1 MNIKQVS
8 ELTGVS
14 ADTIRYYE
22 KIALIPPVKR
32 NKNGVRT
39 FDEEDLKWIKF
50 TRQMR
55 NAGLSIDGLTHY
67 LALFSEGRQTVPER
81 KQLLAD
87 QIAVLR
93 EKIGDMTEAVERLEF
108 KLAHYDEHI
117 LPIEE
122 RLRQREAVT
131 KLSKTE
137 RT

>member
-93 EKIGDMTEAVERLEF
+93 EKINDMTEAVERLEF

-117 LPIEE
+117 LPTEE
-122 RLRQREAVT
+122 RLRQRESAT

>member
-93 EKIGDMTEAVERLEF
+93 EKISDMTEAVERLEF

-117 LPIEE
+117 LPTEE
-122 RLRQREAVT
+122 RLRQREPAT
-131 KLSKTE
+131 KRSKTE

>member
-93 EKIGDMTEAVERLEF
+93 EKISDMTEAVERLEF

-117 LPIEE
+117 LPTEE
-122 RLRQREAVT
+122 RLRQREAVA

>member
-93 EKIGDMTEAVERLEF
+93 EKISDMTEAVERLEF

-117 LPIEE
+117 LPTEE

-131 KLSKTE
+131 KLSKAE

>member
-93 EKIGDMTEAVERLEF
+93 EKITDMTEAVERLEF

-117 LPIEE
+117 LPTEE
-122 RLRQREAVT
+122 RLRQREPVT